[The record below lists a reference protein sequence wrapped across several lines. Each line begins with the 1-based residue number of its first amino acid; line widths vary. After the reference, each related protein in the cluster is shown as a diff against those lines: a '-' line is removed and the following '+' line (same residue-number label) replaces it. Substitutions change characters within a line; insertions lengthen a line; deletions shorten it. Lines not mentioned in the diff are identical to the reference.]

1 MKEDN
6 NDETIIEAQVQT
18 LHKDTWCSLIHGEIQ
33 IRQLDRS
40 RFH

>member
-18 LHKDTWCSLIHGEIQ
+18 LHKDTWYSLIHGEIQ
-33 IRQLDRS
+33 SRQLDKS
-40 RFH
+40 RCP